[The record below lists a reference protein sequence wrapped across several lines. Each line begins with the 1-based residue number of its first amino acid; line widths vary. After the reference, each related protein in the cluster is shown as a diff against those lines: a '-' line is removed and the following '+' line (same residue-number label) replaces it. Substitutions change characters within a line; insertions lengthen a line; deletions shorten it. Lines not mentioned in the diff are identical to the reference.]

1 MGLLSLPREFGLII
15 PTPGAYKGHPKWH
28 RRRNIE
34 RVSHHHHAAT
44 HYHAAAHHHHQA
56 EHHHAVGEHEEAKKH
71 AAAAK
76 EHSELAHKH
85 TTDAQTHSHKRCHSQ
100 GRPQPSLD
108 LLLKTAFST
117 TSACAASGEAIKE
130 RASRIGIAAST
141 HPLLRRELPALRRLK
156 REQHPPSPF
165 VFTSERGAPFA
176 LRAFRA
182 MVARLGEAARFEYL
196 VHRYQ
201 LRHACGYVL
210 VNQGADTQTLQD
222 YLGHRNI

>member
-85 TTDAQTHSHKRCHSQ
+85 TTDVQTHSHDVTARG
-100 GRPQPSLD
+100 GR
-108 LLLKTAFST
+108 
-117 TSACAASGEAIKE
+117 
-130 RASRIGIAAST
+130 SRLWIYC
-141 HPLLRRELPALRRLK
+141 LRRRSARHRPALRLVRPSKSARRVSGLRLP
-156 REQHPPSPF
+156 RIRCCGESCRRCAG
-165 VFTSERGAPFA
+165 SSASSIDRRRSC
-176 LRAFRA
+176 LR
-182 MVARLGEAARFEYL
+182 LSAARRSRFAHFGRWSRGS
-196 VHRYQ
+196 VKPRGSNTWCIGIS
-201 LRHACGYVL
+201 CGMP
-210 VNQGADTQTLQD
+210 AATCW
-222 YLGHRNI
+222 